1 MEINMD
7 ENTVE
12 KNETPLIEDDVEMGN
27 DPEEPEIVISDENDE
42 PDADDYETDSYEESD
57 DDEDE
62 SDDSESVDDDDDDSQ
77 TEESQKPDTDN
88 GKQEDSQPPQK
99 ESEQPKTSAD
109 GEQLP
114 ATGRQ
119 RLIKELATQLDAE
132 DIPNTKEYRQSAIAQ
147 AKAAV
152 CKELNIEE
160 DDFNTFDEEHQFLFS
175 EKLEEIRAQKKKKFD
190 DTVERIEKKH
200 AAEDNN
206 AKIANLINSQ
216 CDTPDKK
223 KKLYDIIRGASTG
236 YTEDMK
242 AELAQGKTDKLQKL
256 INVATGKK
264 ALVSPKKKSKNTKTG
279 RDRGYASDLVFGF

>member
-1 MEINMD
+1 M

-12 KNETPLIEDDVEMGN
+12 KNETPLIEDDDVEMGN
-27 DPEEPEIVISDENDE
+27 DPEEPEIVINDENDE
-42 PDADDYETDSYEESD
+42 PDDDDYETDSYEEFD
-57 DDEDE
+57 DDDE
-62 SDDSESVDDDDDDSQ
+62 SDDSDNVENDDEDSQ
-77 TEESQKPDTDN
+77 TEESQQPKTDN
-88 GKQEDSQPPQK
+88 GKQVDSQPPQK
-99 ESEQPKTSAD
+99 EESEQPKPAAD
-109 GEQLP
+109 GEKLP
-114 ATGRQ
+114 TGRQ
-119 RLIKELATQLDAE
+119 RLIQELATQLEVE
-132 DIPNTKEYRQSAIAQ
+132 DIPNTKEYRQSAIVQ

-190 DTVERIEKKH
+190 DAVERIEKRH

-216 CDTPDKK
+216 CNTPEKK

-264 ALVSPKKKSKNTKTG
+264 ALVSPNKKSKNTKTR